1 MSKEK
6 KSFWMEKQT
15 GNFTLKGKD
24 TFDPAKRYVG
34 IRLQQGV
41 PLLDRD
47 WNELEDIRRYEE
59 QMLRK
64 WYIGNGTPD
73 DGFRISAV
81 DPAAND
87 FMISAGRCMVDG
99 FEAVNEPYFSVDVKF
114 EGDLTNTISKEL
126 KSIFESEGYPL
137 SVDVNVTKNEEKE
150 NEWVITEGEQ
160 FIVRKE
166 DGKLNIYPYHIRY
179 LQQEGIS
186 DLSAPDKNRTD
197 TVYLDV
203 WIEEVTSDDDDA
215 LKNPEDVNEETTVR
229 HKLEWLVRV
238 VDESKGITH
247 HPYHHYYKIAR
258 ITRNGSNTISK
269 KDIEDLRE
277 KKSFSKLNVL
287 ENGNVGIGT
296 TEPFTKLHIVTE
308 EGADLEGYGN
318 PWVRGQHIEI
328 AATKMWG
335 LSDLHGML
343 CTWNSD
349 SLFIGQKD
357 EGVDRKDALIAFG
370 DNRNDSLRFMFTP
383 PGKQP
388 PEPEELMRI
397 KGNGNVGIGTDDPKE
412 KLHVDG
418 SIRGNQS
425 GALRLNTDNGFVDI
439 GPKNVNWSHF
449 ETDRQKFY
457 FNKEICVASG
467 KIGSYEG
474 NLSLCTNGNTKMGG
488 TARITV
494 QNSNGNVGIG
504 TTEPQSSL
512 HIKVSD
518 KTKFPLVIENHK
530 FEITP
535 EVIGEFFDSLPTNS
549 VILGFPE
556 MSELMFFW
564 KVMDQNRTVKILH
577 AALPGK
583 AFNI

>member
-247 HPYHHYYKIAR
+247 HPYHHYQYHHPA
-258 ITRNGSNTISK
+258 TPETGSACVHRERFKNAPESLLDINESNSTI
-269 KDIEDLRE
+269 
-277 KKSFSKLNVL
+277 N
-287 ENGNVGIGT
+287 
-296 TEPFTKLHIVTE
+296 
-308 EGADLEGYGN
+308 
-318 PWVRGQHIEI
+318 
-328 AATKMWG
+328 
-335 LSDLHGML
+335 
-343 CTWNSD
+343 
-349 SLFIGQKD
+349 
-357 EGVDRKDALIAFG
+357 
-370 DNRNDSLRFMFTP
+370 NDSVACDGIKYMRMKLKS
-383 PGKQP
+383 KQ
-388 PEPEELMRI
+388 L
-397 KGNGNVGIGTDDPKE
+397 
-412 KLHVDG
+412 
-418 SIRGNQS
+418 
-425 GALRLNTDNGFVDI
+425 
-439 GPKNVNWSHF
+439 
-449 ETDRQKFY
+449 
-457 FNKEICVASG
+457 
-467 KIGSYEG
+467 
-474 NLSLCTNGNTKMGG
+474 
-488 TARITV
+488 
-494 QNSNGNVGIG
+494 
-504 TTEPQSSL
+504 
-512 HIKVSD
+512 
-518 KTKFPLVIENHK
+518 
-530 FEITP
+530 
-535 EVIGEFFDSLPTNS
+535 
-549 VILGFPE
+549 
-556 MSELMFFW
+556 
-564 KVMDQNRTVKILH
+564 
-577 AALPGK
+577 
-583 AFNI
+583 